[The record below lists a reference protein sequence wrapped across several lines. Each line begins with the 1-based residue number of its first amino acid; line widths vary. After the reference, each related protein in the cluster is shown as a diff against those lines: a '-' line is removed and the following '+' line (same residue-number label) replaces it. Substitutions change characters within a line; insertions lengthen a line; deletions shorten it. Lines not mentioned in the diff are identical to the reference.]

1 MDQYFYIE
9 HLTKLVRYGMMY
21 AQHARDYIFD
31 ETMDNSI
38 ALSHLNIAA
47 TKFAAAESLYYSR
60 IEVLENM
67 EIEEIF
73 RLFDVFV
80 HELLTNIS
88 TNHSHQWTDIEF
100 RSLKSV
106 FDSSVFAVQNHQ

>member
-1 MDQYFYIE
+1 MDRYSYIE

-21 AQHARDYIFD
+21 AQHAHDYIFD
-31 ETMDNSI
+31 EEVDNSI
-38 ALSHLNIAA
+38 AVSHLNIAVA
-47 TKFAAAESLYYSR
+47 KFAAAESLYYSR

-67 EIEEIF
+67 ETEEIF

-100 RSLKSV
+100 RRLKST
-106 FDSSVFAVQNHQ
+106 FDDSVFAIQNHQ